1 MAGSPAAS
9 LSTAGIAPVN
19 VLRDKARFKST
30 LGEIFETF
38 TPRTDPSAPH
48 SFIGAACGD
57 PLEHTTRRYVID
69 DILSSLGWDLSCLTR
84 EMVEEA
90 RVQGDSAAPFGAGGP
105 GGGSELE

>member
-9 LSTAGIAPVN
+9 PSTAGIAPVN

-48 SFIGAACGD
+48 SFIGAAYGD
-57 PLEHTTRRYVID
+57 PLEHTTRRYIID
-69 DILSSLGWDLSCLTR
+69 DILSKSRLGPQLPHAGNGR
-84 EMVEEA
+84 
-90 RVQGDSAAPFGAGGP
+90 GSA
-105 GGGSELE
+105 GSRR